1 MRTTLVNA
9 GWLTE
14 GADGPYWRALESGGL
29 ELPRCAS
36 CRRWQWPAVW
46 RCGECGSWDQDWQP
60 VAMEGLIYSWTRTH
74 HPFGGTEGIGV
85 PFVTVVVE
93 LPAAGGLRLTG
104 VLEGDTRDVA
114 IGAPVAG
121 AVGETPFNG
130 MAIPTI
136 RWRLTGATQ

>member
-14 GADGPYWRALESGGL
+14 GADGPYWRALEGGGL

-36 CRRWQWPAVW
+36 CGRWHWPAVW
-46 RCGECGSWDQDWQP
+46 RCGECGAWEQTWTE
-60 VAMEGLIYSWTRTH
+60 VEMIGRIYSWTRTH

-93 LPAAGGLRLTG
+93 LPGAGGIRLTG
-104 VLEGDTRDVA
+104 VLEGDTAMVA
-114 IGAPVAG
+114 IGAAVAG
-121 AVGETPFNG
+121 AVRETLFDG

-136 RWRLTGATQ
+136 RWRLKEAGR